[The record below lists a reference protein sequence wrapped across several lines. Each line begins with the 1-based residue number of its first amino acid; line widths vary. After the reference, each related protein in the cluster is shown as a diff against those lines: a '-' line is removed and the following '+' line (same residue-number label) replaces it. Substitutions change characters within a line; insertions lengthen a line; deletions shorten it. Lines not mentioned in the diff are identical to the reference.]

1 MNVQKQK
8 AEKKKENN
16 FSFPTIWDLLQ
27 LVLFHAPQPV
37 SFKLWQVPDI
47 IELYSICRWSQLNDW
62 ISTSEATCEL
72 QWSAYFFN
80 LVSWNL
86 EILNC
91 VTMLP

>member
-37 SFKLWQVPDI
+37 SFKL
-47 IELYSICRWSQLNDW
+47 
-62 ISTSEATCEL
+62 
-72 QWSAYFFN
+72 
-80 LVSWNL
+80 
-86 EILNC
+86 
-91 VTMLP
+91 